1 MTEPGIVVW
10 LTGLPASGKSTL
22 AERVRARLHR
32 PAVVLD
38 SDVMRNVFE
47 AESYAEVDRD
57 RFYRVLAKLAATLAD
72 QGLVVLVPATAQL
85 ASYRARAR
93 ELAPKF
99 VEVWVRTPAAECAR
113 RDTKG
118 LYARARAGELPTF
131 PGIGS
136 TYEPPAHPE
145 VIAENGLDDAAATAI
160 VGLVEQRR

>member
-10 LTGLPASGKSTL
+10 ITGLPASGKSTL

-38 SDVMRNVFE
+38 SDVMRTVLE
-47 AESYAEVDRD
+47 SESYAEVDRD
-57 RFYRVLAKLAATLAD
+57 RFYRVLAKLAATVAA
-72 QGLVVLVPATAQL
+72 QGLIVLVPATAQQ
-85 ASYRARAR
+85 ASYRERAR

-118 LYARARAGELPTF
+118 LYARARAGEIPTF
-131 PGIGS
+131 PGSGAQ
-136 TYEPPAHPE
+136 YEAPTHPE
-145 VIAENGLDDAAATAI
+145 VIADSGFDDAAVATI
-160 VGLVEQRR
+160 VALVDQPR